1 MTAHSQEIAEAA
13 DVRSFDNTDDA
24 AAALDALFAEDED
37 DEEQPDPDTEADEVE
52 DEGEELDDEQDDEPE
67 IPAIEPPVSL
77 TAEEK
82 ARFAQLPTEAQQFLN
97 EVETRRNRDVQQVTT
112 KAAEAQRTAEA
123 AAANA
128 AMEAQQ
134 LLNEVETRRNR
145 DVQQVT
151 TKAAEAQR
159 TAEAAAANAAMEA
172 QRATAEKYHQFVSS
186 YAPQPPD
193 PNLAY
198 TNPQAFIAQQAQYQQ
213 QFAQHQEIVQRIDAM
228 KAQADQHFMAQQHEW
243 SRQQV
248 AELMKV
254 PEFADPAKRQTF
266 IETLTNVGLELGFDR
281 EAMADASAAEI
292 LALKR
297 VSEMKVKAEKYD
309 ALTSRKMQR
318 VRDAK
323 STKPNTAQP
332 IGAGKVRNRNETMQ
346 RVRASGSVDDAA
358 AAILALG

>member
-13 DVRSFDNTDDA
+13 DVRSFDTTDDA
-24 AAALDALFAEDED
+24 AAALDALFADDED
-37 DEEQPDPDTEADEVE
+37 DEQTDPDTEADEVE
-52 DEGEELDDEQDDEPE
+52 DDGEGLDDEQDDEPDT
-67 IPAIEPPVSL
+67 PAIEPPVSL

-82 ARFAQLPTEAQQFLN
+82 ARFAQLPTEAQQ
-97 EVETRRNRDVQQVTT
+97 
-112 KAAEAQRTAEA
+112 
-123 AAANA
+123 
-128 AMEAQQ
+128 

-145 DVQQVT
+145 DVQQAT

-213 QFAQHQEIVQRIDAM
+213 QFAQHQDIVQQIDAM
-228 KAQADQHFMAQQHEW
+228 KAQADQHFTAQQHEW

-254 PEFADPAKRQTF
+254 PEFADPAKRHAF

-297 VSEMKVKAEKYD
+297 VSEMKDKAEKYD

-323 STKPNTAQP
+323 SIKPNTAQP
-332 IGAGKVRNRNETMQ
+332 VGAGKVRNRNETMQ

>member
-82 ARFAQLPTEAQQFLN
+82 ARFAQLPT
-97 EVETRRNRDVQQVTT
+97 
-112 KAAEAQRTAEA
+112 
-123 AAANA
+123 
-128 AMEAQQ
+128 EAQQ